1 MNKKKSVN
9 YAKFGYI
16 FSIPFV
22 VAYLIF
28 QLYPVLYTVVI
39 GFTDLEGLTT
49 PVSSMHILSNPFQN
63 FIDILKGSGA
73 GSFRLCLFNTVVMWV
88 CNFIPQIALALLL
101 TAWFTD
107 DRSKIK
113 GQGLFKVLFYLP
125 NIITAASVAILF
137 QAFLSYPIGPLNSI
151 RSSILNTFSSNFDG
165 KGYNFLNNKA
175 FTRGVVSFI
184 QFWMWYGNTMV
195 LLIAGVIG
203 IDPAIFEA
211 AQIDGA
217 SRTQTF
223 FRITIPCI
231 RTILLYVLVTS
242 MIGGLNMFDIPH
254 LLNRGGP
261 DGATTTTAVYIY
273 KQAFQN
279 PRYQYNKAAAASIIM
294 FIIIMI
300 LTLCLFYIL
309 RDKDEEELKKLR
321 KKERKALKH
330 QA

>member
-1 MNKKKSVN
+1 MGKKKSVN
-9 YAKFGYI
+9 YARYGYI

-22 VAYLIF
+22 IAYLVF

-39 GFTDLEGLTT
+39 GFTDLEVLTT
-49 PVSSMHILSNPFQN
+49 KVTDMHLLSNPFGN

-73 GSFRLCLFNTVVMWV
+73 GSFRLALYNTVIMWV
-88 CNFIPQIALALLL
+88 CNFIPQILLALLL

-107 DRSKIK
+107 DRTKVK
-113 GQGLFKVLFYLP
+113 GQGLFKVIFYLP

-137 QAFLSYPIGPLNSI
+137 QAFLSYPVGPLNSI
-151 RSSILNTFSSNFDG
+151 RSAVLSTFSKTYDG
-165 KGYNFLNNKA
+165 SGYNFLNNKA
-175 FTRGVVSFI
+175 FTRGCVSFI

-195 LLIAGVIG
+195 LLISGVIG
-203 IDPAIFEA
+203 IDPSIFEA

-217 SRTQTF
+217 NRRQTF
-223 FRITIPCI
+223 FKITIPCI

-254 LLNRGGP
+254 LFSRGGP
-261 DGATTTTAVYIY
+261 DGSTTTTAIYIY

-294 FIIIMI
+294 FIIIMV
-300 LTLCLFYIL
+300 LTLVLFYIL
-309 RDKDEEELKKLR
+309 RDKDEAELKKLR
-321 KKERKALKH
+321 KRERKAQKH
-330 QA
+330 LS

>member
-1 MNKKKSVN
+1 MGKKKSVN
-9 YAKFGYI
+9 YARYGYI

-22 VAYLIF
+22 IAYLVF

-49 PVSSMHILSNPFQN
+49 KVTDMHLLSNPIGN

-73 GSFRLCLFNTVVMWV
+73 GSFRLALFNTVIMWL
-88 CNFIPQIALALLL
+88 CNFVPQILLALLL

-107 DRSKIK
+107 DRTKIK

-137 QAFLSYPIGPLNSI
+137 QAFLSYPVGPLNSI
-151 RSSILNTFSSNFDG
+151 RSSVLSFFSKSYDG
-165 KGYNFLNNKA
+165 STYNFLNNKA

-195 LLIAGVIG
+195 LLISGVIG

-217 SRTQTF
+217 NRRQTF

-261 DGATTTTAVYIY
+261 DGSTTTTAVYIY

-294 FIIIMI
+294 FVIIMV
-300 LTLCLFYIL
+300 LTLALFYIL

-321 KKERKALKH
+321 KRERKAQKH
-330 QA
+330 QL